1 MNQTT
6 ETLFKLIRVA
16 IGNEDDIAFS
26 CSVNW
31 QDVYGMSMKQGVGAI
46 ACDGLLS
53 LNECDIDEELRY
65 KWMGQSLVIEKKY
78 AKQKQSIE
86 SLVAFYQRHGIRVM
100 VLKGYGL
107 SLNYPVPQHRPAGD
121 IDIILFGDKVKSDE
135 LVERELGIKVKK
147 SYEKHSSFVFHG
159 VTVENH
165 STFFDNH
172 SHPSNKYVNDRL
184 FQLIEG
190 RTESVIVGESCF
202 EIPSSTFMALHLLRH
217 TACDF
222 AANSISLRQVLDW
235 ALLVFRRG
243 RDMDWSVIE
252 SFVCE
257 TGMWQFYTMINT
269 FCRKSL
275 FIDNFPQS
283 VDNSDDEELF
293 LEDIING
300 KRVSD
305 FPLPSKK
312 IAYGIEKTL
321 QFWQN
326 RWKYRMVYND
336 SLPKLYISNA
346 INRLKH

>member
-121 IDIILFGDKVKSDE
+121 IDIILFVNIIS
-135 LVERELGIKVKK
+135 I
-147 SYEKHSSFVFHG
+147 
-159 VTVENH
+159 
-165 STFFDNH
+165 TFYNFKWNFNIYL
-172 SHPSNKYVNDRL
+172 SINKICYRNKFFIRYRL
-184 FQLIEG
+184 QLKA
-190 RTESVIVGESCF
+190 T
-202 EIPSSTFMALHLLRH
+202 
-217 TACDF
+217 
-222 AANSISLRQVLDW
+222 SI
-235 ALLVFRRG
+235 
-243 RDMDWSVIE
+243 
-252 SFVCE
+252 
-257 TGMWQFYTMINT
+257 
-269 FCRKSL
+269 
-275 FIDNFPQS
+275 
-283 VDNSDDEELF
+283 
-293 LEDIING
+293 
-300 KRVSD
+300 
-305 FPLPSKK
+305 
-312 IAYGIEKTL
+312 
-321 QFWQN
+321 
-326 RWKYRMVYND
+326 
-336 SLPKLYISNA
+336 
-346 INRLKH
+346 